1 MIWEKEQYKSYLE
14 KANEQCFLV
23 FFQFYYFMSI
33 IGKKAKRLNNRF
45 YSYIYIYIY
54 FILDSVDVAYS
65 AIMIT
70 IITWLTYSKI
80 ASQSA

>member
-45 YSYIYIYIY
+45 YLYIYIY
-54 FILDSVDVAYS
+54 FILDSVDVSYS

>member
-1 MIWEKEQYKSYLE
+1 MIREKEQYKSYLE

-45 YSYIYIYIY
+45 YSYIYIY